1 LRFYGSIPAL
11 VTPFQPGGALDLQ
24 AFDALVRWQVA
35 SGSSAVVVG
44 GSTGESGAL
53 EEWEL
58 AELLACAV
66 AAADGRIP
74 VIAGVGAPAT
84 HKSIRLAQLARDVGA
99 NAVLAVTP
107 PYARP
112 TQRGLVAHYQALAA
126 EGGLP
131 VILYNVPARTG
142 VDLLPE
148 TVAQLASVPGIVGIK
163 EAVTAPERMQ
173 ALLALKRADFAVLSG
188 DDPTA
193 LRALL
198 AGADGIISVTANV
211 LPGLVAEL
219 FQRVRAAESA
229 AAATIDAMLAPVHA
243 ALALE
248 PNPIPVKAALALAAR
263 IHEVLRLPLQP
274 LEASLRE
281 RLQAVLATLDGVRV
295 AAASGHC

>member
-1 LRFYGSIPAL
+1 MRIHGSIPAL
-11 VTPFQPGGALDLQ
+11 VTPFQPGGALDLS

-58 AELLACAV
+58 SELLACAV
-66 AAADGRIP
+66 AAVDGRIA

-84 HKSIRLAQLARDVGA
+84 HKSVRLAQLARDTGA
-99 NAVLAVTP
+99 SAVLAVTP

-112 TQRGLVAHYQALAA
+112 TQRGLVAHYETLAA
-126 EGGLP
+126 DVGLP
-131 VILYNVPARTG
+131 VILYNVPTRTG

-148 TVAQLASVPGIVGIK
+148 TVAALAEVPGIVGIK
-163 EAVTAPERMQ
+163 EAVTAPERMD
-173 ALLALKRADFAVLSG
+173 ALLALKRADFSVLSG

-198 AGADGIISVTANV
+198 AGADGLISVTANV

-219 FQRVRAAESA
+219 CQRVREGQGA
-229 AAATIDAMLAPVHA
+229 AAATIDAMLAPVNA

-248 PNPIPVKAALALAAR
+248 PNPIPAKAALAMAAR
-263 IHEVLRLPLQP
+263 IHDVLRLPLQP
-274 LEASLRE
+274 LQDSLRG
-281 RLQAVLATLDGVRV
+281 RLQAVLATLDGARV
-295 AAASGHC
+295 AP

>member
-1 LRFYGSIPAL
+1 MRFHGSIPAL
-11 VTPFQPGGALDLQ
+11 VTPFQPGGALDLS
-24 AFDALVRWQVA
+24 AFEALVRWQVA

-58 AELLACAV
+58 SELLACAIT
-66 AAADGRIP
+66 AAGGRIP

-84 HKSIRLAQLARDVGA
+84 HKSVRLAQLARDAGA

-112 TQRGLVAHYQALAA
+112 TQRGLVAHYESLAA

-131 VILYNVPARTG
+131 VILYNVPTRTG

-148 TVAQLASVPGIVGIK
+148 TVAVLAGVAGIVGIK
-163 EAVTAPERMQ
+163 EAVTAPERMD
-173 ALLALKRADFAVLSG
+173 ALLALKRADFSVLSG

-198 AGADGIISVTANV
+198 AGADGVISVTANV

-219 FQRVRAAESA
+219 CQRVHEGQGA
-229 AAATIDAMLAPVHA
+229 AAATIDAMLAPVNA

-248 PNPIPVKAALALAAR
+248 PNPIPAKAALAMAGR
-263 IHEVLRLPLQP
+263 IHDVLRLPLQP
-274 LEASLRE
+274 LEASLRG
-281 RLQAVLATLDGVRV
+281 RLQAVLATLDGARV
-295 AAASGHC
+295 AS

>member
-1 LRFYGSIPAL
+1 MRFDGSIPAL
-11 VTPFQPGGALDLQ
+11 VTPFQPGGAIDLS
-24 AFDALVRWQVA
+24 AFDSLVRWQLA

-66 AAADGRIP
+66 AATAGRIP

-84 HKSIRLAQLARDVGA
+84 HKSVRLAQLAREVGA
-99 NAVLAVTP
+99 DAVLAVTP

-112 TQRGLVAHYQALAA
+112 TQRGLVAHYEALAA

-131 VILYNVPARTG
+131 VILYNVPTRTG

-148 TVAQLASVPGIVGIK
+148 TVAQLADVPGIVGIK
-163 EAVTAPERMQ
+163 EAVAAPERMA
-173 ALLALKRADFAVLSG
+173 ALLALKRPDFAILSG

-211 LPGLVAEL
+211 VPRLVAEL
-219 FQRVRAAESA
+219 CQRLREGQVA
-229 AAATIDAMLAPVHA
+229 AAGAIDAMLAPLNA

-248 PNPIPVKAALALAAR
+248 PNPIPAKAALAMAGR
-263 IHEVLRLPLQP
+263 IHDVLRLPLQP
-274 LEASLRE
+274 LETSLRG
-281 RLQAVLATLDGVRV
+281 RLEAVLATFDG
-295 AAASGHC
+295 ASAASQAGHW